1 VVRARRLRSIT
12 FAVFAAILCSNT
24 FRPALAGERTT
35 ANSDLDRVAYAID
48 GAESSHGNDLSMW
61 RPDPAGP
68 QGPMQVS
75 EKAALDVGNGD
86 RFEAEQNRALGR
98 AYLALLYRRYGNWTD
113 AISAYNWGMGKV
125 DSWIRAGRPREK
137 VVPGVVVYVRRV
149 LHDSGVCRVAP
160 GQLISSGSTSARFA
174 DSSSSWKLTKAVDE
188 SGLDCLLAH
197 PLFNNIR
204 SVAIASSDALLLPG
218 MEQSGRPLPRLA
230 NSGRILSGMEQSGR
244 PLPGLEQSGLLLRRA
259 SRQR

>member
-1 VVRARRLRSIT
+1 MSVVRARRLRSII

-68 QGPMQVS
+68 QGPMQGR
-75 EKAALDVGNGD
+75 EKAALGVGNGR

-98 AYLALLYRRYGNWTD
+98 AYLALLYRRYGNWAD

-137 VVPGVVVYVRRV
+137 VVTGVVAHVRRAPQ
-149 LHDSGVCRVAP
+149 DSGVCRLAL
-160 GQLISSGSTSARFA
+160 GQVMST
-174 DSSSSWKLTKAVDE
+174 
-188 SGLDCLLAH
+188 
-197 PLFNNIR
+197 
-204 SVAIASSDALLLPG
+204 
-218 MEQSGRPLPRLA
+218 
-230 NSGRILSGMEQSGR
+230 
-244 PLPGLEQSGLLLRRA
+244 
-259 SRQR
+259 